1 MIKIILIVCSAS
13 LIISCSSISKEYEA
27 DVFPKGEFK
36 PINPEYFNKDEAQ
49 RIFEGMKPK

>member
-1 MIKIILIVCSAS
+1 MKKSILIFSI
-13 LIISCSSISKEYEA
+13 LIISACSNTPKEYEA
-27 DVFPKGEFK
+27 DIFPDGEFK